1 MTASGPVQIPLHCTF
16 SNPTLP
22 FMSKHTILCVDD
34 EIDNVDALERLF
46 RKKYSVLKA
55 TSGKEALEVLA
66 KNPGPLALI
75 ITDQR
80 MPEMTGVE
88 FLEKTISSHPETVR
102 ILLTGY
108 TDLESVITAVNKG
121 QIFRYLTKPWDPTD
135 LTNTVEHAVE
145 RFAVGQE
152 LKLKNQELAKALEE
166 LKSLDVAK
174 SNFMILINHELKT
187 PLTSILSFS
196 SLLSESNL
204 ADDDRLMVN
213 RITKS
218 AERLKN
224 LVEDVLLIVRAETNQ
239 LKIDQQQVAFTQFDE
254 GLSKEV
260 TDMLAKK
267 HQKLVSKLEPLNVKA
282 DVRLI
287 KQVMLRLIH
296 NAAKFGNESS
306 DIHIESLRNGNNL
319 RFVVHNRGPQL
330 PTSVMDK
337 ITKPF
342 YIDED
347 VMHHSS
353 GTGLGLTICQAILKS
368 HKSQL
373 QFKNTDQGVMVY
385 FELPLA

>member
-1 MTASGPVQIPLHCTF
+1 
-16 SNPTLP
+16 
-22 FMSKHTILCVDD
+22 MSKHTILCVDD

-88 FLEKTISSHPETVR
+88 FLEKTVSSHPDTVR

-135 LTNTVEHAVE
+135 LSNTVDHAVE

-152 LKLKNQELAKALEE
+152 LKVKNQELAKALDE

-254 GLSKEV
+254 GLSKDL

-267 HQKLVSKLEPLNVKA
+267 HQKLISKLEPLNVKA

-287 KQVMLRLIH
+287 KQVMSRLIH

-306 DIHIESLRNGNNL
+306 EIHIESLRNGNNL
-319 RFVVHNRGPQL
+319 RFLVHNRGPQL
-330 PTSVMDK
+330 PTSVIDK

-353 GTGLGLTICQAILKS
+353 GTGLGLTICQSILKS
-368 HKSQL
+368 HNSNL
-373 QFKNTDQGVMVY
+373 QFKNTDQGVMVF